1 MGKSTRKSWMCQALK
16 LFQTKNWMHV
26 YANHQL
32 PTATSF
38 LSFQIGS
45 WYALDSSVLFC
56 VIFHRVLQ
64 QAQQTKRFKSSPCG
78 QIFFSLAKPQR
89 VQPRSQ
95 SLDRI
100 ISMRDKC
107 VCICPNRRLW
117 CRRRGRLM
125 TFEEKWNLMG
135 MPTHRHE
142 AVLQELSPALPHHL
156 VGNGWCFYN
165 VVPALLV
172 ALAVAQGPVSW
183 LT

>member
-1 MGKSTRKSWMCQALK
+1 MCQALK
-16 LFQTKNWMHV
+16 AVSNKKLDACICQPPI
-26 YANHQL
+26 ANCHFFFEFSDREL
-32 PTATSF
+32 VCF
-38 LSFQIGS
+38 
-45 WYALDSSVLFC
+45 
-56 VIFHRVLQ
+56 
-64 QAQQTKRFKSSPCG
+64 RFKRAVLCDFPSRFAASKSMWPD
-78 QIFFSLAKPQR
+78 FFSLAKPQR

-107 VCICPNRRLW
+107 VCICPNSRLW
-117 CRRRGRLM
+117 CRRRERLM

-172 ALAVAQGPVSW
+172 ALAVAQGPVNW